1 MCRIEYGMERNNVY
15 HTSTLYLYFRATK
28 DVQHNSTQLTHC
40 SLLFH
45 GCCLF
50 CDYIAFLFWWFF
62 FLVFFYIFY
71 ILLFAHAVDAV
82 KEATIVGVLLGLVAL
97 GVLTLFL
104 MHHCCHKK
112 KPKLRSNDIEQ
123 ATETSIELQK
133 NPMNN
138 SSD

>member
-1 MCRIEYGMERNNVY
+1 MEWNGTMYTILPLCIYTFALQKTCN
-15 HTSTLYLYFRATK
+15 TT
-28 DVQHNSTQLTHC
+28 QHNSLIVPFFFVVVVSFLIT
-40 SLLFH
+40 SLSYSGVLF
-45 GCCLF
+45 
-50 CDYIAFLFWWFF
+50 FLF
-62 FLVFFYIFY
+62 FFYIFY